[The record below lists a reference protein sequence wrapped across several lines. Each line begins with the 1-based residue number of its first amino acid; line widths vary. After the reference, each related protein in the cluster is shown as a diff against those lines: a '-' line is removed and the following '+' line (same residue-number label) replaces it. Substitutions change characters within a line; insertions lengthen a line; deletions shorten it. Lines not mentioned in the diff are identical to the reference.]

1 MIRIYLLAISLSVTI
16 FVTACGNESPE
27 NNPSEADPE
36 NLAEHVESLNQNDE
50 FEEALDLLREA
61 DQEDPQIQEM
71 LETVHLNYALHLTHV
86 KGMEDMREYMPMAL
100 RHYRRVLELNPDNDR
115 AQQEKQQIVEIY
127 QQLGR
132 DVPEGVAE

>member
-1 MIRIYLLAISLSVTI
+1 MLKNYLLSSIVAFALITYG
-16 FVTACGNESPE
+16 CENESPD
-27 NNPSEADPE
+27 NNPSEMNPQ
-36 NLAEHVESLNQNDE
+36 NLAELVEAHNQNDE

-61 DQEDPQIQEM
+61 DQEKAEVQQM

-86 KGMEDMREYMPMAL
+86 KGMEDMRKYMPKAL
-100 RHYRRVLELNPDNDR
+100 KHYRRVLELNPDNER
-115 AQQEKQQIVEIY
+115 AQQEKNQIVEIY